1 MRFASKI
8 GITICCASLVCG
20 LIGWEVYRLR
30 AHARA
35 LSQAAEAYR
44 KLAEHGDANA
54 QFELSRLYFYG
65 TGVPEDYAEASRW
78 ARKAADQGLASADYE
93 IGSWYYHGLGVP
105 QNYSEAFRW
114 YSIAAAKGDAAGEY
128 GLGYM
133 YRHGTG
139 IKQDDQQSIG
149 WIRRS
154 AEQGYA
160 RAECELGYL
169 YRKGYGVHQDYA
181 QAADWYRR
189 AAHQGD
195 AEAESGI
202 GFMEFYGYGVAE
214 DRREANQW
222 FRKAA
227 EQGDAYARDA
237 LGIVWLGMTTFQLV
251 FFLVQIAGGLL
262 LLISSLVPRQNRA
275 RFQSNTA
282 PWAGCLCLVSAA
294 VWWYGYNHYDIRSFN
309 GGVNAF
315 TLSKLLLD
323 GIVIVLL
330 VSVLRGAR
338 KQTLRSLPR

>member
-20 LIGWEVYRLR
+20 LVGWEVYRLR
-30 AHARA
+30 AHTRA

-44 KLAEHGDANA
+44 KQAEQADANA
-54 QFELSRLYFYG
+54 EFELSSLYYYG
-65 TGVPEDYAEASRW
+65 TGVPEDYPEASRW

-114 YSIAAAKGDAAGEY
+114 YSVAAAKGDAAGQY

-133 YRHGTG
+133 YRHGMG
-139 IKQDDQQSIG
+139 IKQDDLQAIG

-169 YRKGYGVHQDYA
+169 YQKGYGVHQDYT

-189 AAHQGD
+189 AANQGD

-202 GFMEFYGYGVAE
+202 GFMEFNGYGVAE
-214 DRREANQW
+214 NRRDADQW
-222 FRKAA
+222 FHKAA
-227 EQGDAYARDA
+227 EQGDAYARNA

-262 LLISSLVPRQNRA
+262 LLISSLLWPQSRA
-275 RFQSNTA
+275 RFRSNKA

-294 VWWYGYNHYDIRSFN
+294 IWWYGFNHYDIRSFN

-315 TLSKLLLD
+315 TSSKFLLD
-323 GIVIVLL
+323 GIVIVML

-338 KQTLRSLPR
+338 KQSLDSLPR